1 MLLAFIAFVSTDIT
15 AHSLYAS
22 YGCISLLGV
31 CAAGTCYASLWLAHL
46 HHIGLPTAR
55 WVNTAP
61 FQHQQNGWIRNTYF
75 SSDVVVST
83 ASKICLTWM
92 CTHFSRVSVPL
103 QAVMCSVWPRPT
115 YTPIY
120 IQKSMYRHTRIPIH
134 VCSTRSTSSTAKI
147 YCQNPTASASAFTVG
162 TRLRLWLCWS
172 STQLPSRT
180 KKGVSDHSLLPLALD
195 FVSNSLTW
203 ELWTDQMTSCMT
215 HPSSSSCV

>member
-103 QAVMCSVWPRPT
+103 QAAMCSVWSRPT
-115 YTPIY
+115 YTHLPTFKKVCMY
-120 IQKSMYRHTRIPIH
+120 IQEYQSMFVQHALPL
-134 VCSTRSTSSTAKI
+134 CTAKI
-147 YCQNPTASASAFTVG
+147 YCQNPTASASTFTVG

-172 STQLPSRT
+172 STQLPRRT
-180 KKGVSDHSLLPLALD
+180 KGVSNHSLLSLALD
-195 FVSNSLTW
+195 FVSNSDLG
-203 ELWTDQMTSCMT
+203 TSN
-215 HPSSSSCV
+215 

>member
-92 CTHFSRVSVPL
+92 CNHFSHVSVPL
-103 QAVMCSVWPRPT
+103 QA
-115 YTPIY
+115 
-120 IQKSMYRHTRIPIH
+120 
-134 VCSTRSTSSTAKI
+134 AKI

-195 FVSNSLTW
+195 FVSNSDLGTSNW
-203 ELWTDQMTSCMT
+203 PNDQLHDTSKFF
-215 HPSSSSCV
+215 